1 MHLGSTAILK
11 IISSAG
17 TKSKLCT
24 GEFRGS
30 VGELREKREKRI
42 MQENNVFTV
51 SICILKKVLFMV
63 LSVGM
68 ELGRQ
73 LA

>member
-24 GEFRGS
+24 GEFWGS
-30 VGELREKREKRI
+30 VGGELREKREKRI

-51 SICILKKVLFMV
+51 
-63 LSVGM
+63 
-68 ELGRQ
+68 
-73 LA
+73 

>member
-1 MHLGSTAILK
+1 MHLGSTGILK

-30 VGELREKREKRI
+30 VGSNCGKKREKRI

-51 SICILKKVLFMV
+51 
-63 LSVGM
+63 
-68 ELGRQ
+68 
-73 LA
+73 

>member
-24 GEFRGS
+24 GEFWGS
-30 VGELREKREKRI
+30 VRG
-42 MQENNVFTV
+42 FAG
-51 SICILKKVLFMV
+51 KK
-63 LSVGM
+63 GKAYNA
-68 ELGRQ
+68 RK
-73 LA
+73 

>member
-24 GEFRGS
+24 GEFWGS
-30 VGELREKREKRI
+30 VGGFAGTMEKAYNARK
-42 MQENNVFTV
+42 
-51 SICILKKVLFMV
+51 
-63 LSVGM
+63 
-68 ELGRQ
+68 
-73 LA
+73 

>member
-30 VGELREKREKRI
+30 VGGI
-42 MQENNVFTV
+42 AG
-51 SICILKKVLFMV
+51 KK
-63 LSVGM
+63 GKAYNA
-68 ELGRQ
+68 RK
-73 LA
+73 

>member
-1 MHLGSTAILK
+1 MHLGSSGILR

-17 TKSKLCT
+17 TKSMLCT
-24 GEFRGS
+24 GEFWGS

-51 SICILKKVLFMV
+51 
-63 LSVGM
+63 
-68 ELGRQ
+68 
-73 LA
+73 

>member
-30 VGELREKREKRI
+30 VGVI
-42 MQENNVFTV
+42 AG
-51 SICILKKVLFMV
+51 KK
-63 LSVGM
+63 GKAYNA
-68 ELGRQ
+68 RK
-73 LA
+73 

>member
-1 MHLGSTAILK
+1 MHLGNTAILK

-17 TKSKLCT
+17 TKSMLCT

-30 VGELREKREKRI
+30 VGSNCGKKEKRI

-51 SICILKKVLFMV
+51 
-63 LSVGM
+63 
-68 ELGRQ
+68 
-73 LA
+73 

>member
-24 GEFRGS
+24 GEFRES
-30 VGELREKREKRI
+30 VGSNCGKKEKRI

-51 SICILKKVLFMV
+51 
-63 LSVGM
+63 
-68 ELGRQ
+68 
-73 LA
+73 

>member
-1 MHLGSTAILK
+1 MHLGSTGILK

-17 TKSKLCT
+17 TKSMLCT

-30 VGELREKREKRI
+30 VGGFAGKREKRI

-51 SICILKKVLFMV
+51 
-63 LSVGM
+63 
-68 ELGRQ
+68 
-73 LA
+73 

>member
-24 GEFRGS
+24 GEFWGS
-30 VGELREKREKRI
+30 VGGLREKREKRI

-51 SICILKKVLFMV
+51 
-63 LSVGM
+63 
-68 ELGRQ
+68 
-73 LA
+73 

>member
-1 MHLGSTAILK
+1 MHLGSTGILK

-17 TKSKLCT
+17 TKSKLCI

-51 SICILKKVLFMV
+51 
-63 LSVGM
+63 
-68 ELGRQ
+68 
-73 LA
+73 

>member
-24 GEFRGS
+24 GEFQGF
-30 VGELREKREKRI
+30 VGEIAGKMEKRI

-51 SICILKKVLFMV
+51 
-63 LSVGM
+63 
-68 ELGRQ
+68 
-73 LA
+73 

>member
-17 TKSKLCT
+17 TKSMLCT

-30 VGELREKREKRI
+30 VGGVIAEKKGKAYNARK
-42 MQENNVFTV
+42 
-51 SICILKKVLFMV
+51 
-63 LSVGM
+63 
-68 ELGRQ
+68 
-73 LA
+73 

>member
-24 GEFRGS
+24 GEFWGAVGDCGKKGKS
-30 VGELREKREKRI
+30 V
-42 MQENNVFTV
+42 
-51 SICILKKVLFMV
+51 
-63 LSVGM
+63 
-68 ELGRQ
+68 
-73 LA
+73 